1 MRIQIKSLTLPSFF
15 FLLATPPCQVQL
27 LVPQTGIKPVP
38 SEMEAQSP
46 NLRTTREIP
55 DHVLLQR
62 PIKGMSAL
70 FLRFS
75 KPGLHPLLYDTG

>member
-1 MRIQIKSLTLPSFF
+1 MRTQIKSLTLFPIF
-15 FLLATPPCQVQL
+15 FLAIPPCHVQL
-27 LVPQTGIKPVP
+27 LVPQTGIKSVP
-38 SEMEAQSP
+38 SEMEAQ
-46 NLRTTREIP
+46 NLNLWTTRKIP

-62 PIKGMSAL
+62 QIKGVLAL